1 MKTALKITGLLALA
15 AGTASADIALPLPSN
30 HVMLPASAVVARP
43 LDSTDATRGA
53 PMYSSIPGP
62 YSAFTAGAFAHRD
75 DYQSVHPA
83 TGSGNFQMDAMRFV
97 GGVTA
102 VGGIL
107 DFFFLDATGTT
118 VISSF
123 GVTFPSA
130 GDFIWTITMTGG
142 PLPVGVNGQLQI
154 QSRTGT
160 SGRWFMTTTAAAPGT
175 NSLTFGHGSTLA
187 PQRYGAF
194 EIQAIPAPGAAA
206 LLGLGGLM
214 ATRRRR

>member
-1 MKTALKITGLLALA
+1 MKTALKIAGLLALA

-30 HVMLPASAVVARP
+30 HAMLPASAVVARP
-43 LDSTDATRGA
+43 LDSTDATRGV
-53 PMYSSIPGP
+53 PVYSSIPGP
-62 YSAFTAGAFAHRD
+62 YSALVAGAFAHRD

-107 DFFFLDATGTT
+107 DFFFLDATGSTI
-118 VISSF
+118 ISSF
-123 GVTFPSA
+123 GVAFPSA
-130 GDFIWTITMTGG
+130 GDFIWTITVGS
-142 PLPVGVNGQLQI
+142 LPVGVNGQLQI

-160 SGRWFMTTTAAAPGT
+160 TGRWFATSTAAAPGS
-175 NSLTFGHGSTLA
+175 NSFTFGHGSTFSSGPKIA
-187 PQRYGAF
+187 TF
-194 EIQAIPAPGAAA
+194 ELQALPAPGAMA
-206 LLGLGGLM
+206 LLGMGGLI